1 MKSKVRL
8 YDNPNGFGSR
18 RTVLVVLTAPCLE
31 WISRLGYEGFD
42 MVSFILNRNDC
53 NNPLHFTRRI
63 SRFLN
68 HPNVIGGLIVR
79 MGCETFSLPSKPSV
93 PLKELVI
100 DSVDLASVK
109 NKVIKSVN
117 ALSNYTP
124 NIKKDVSLEH
134 VLISIKC
141 GGSTNNSQN
150 FINPIVGTVVDKLIA
165 RGSSVVFNEPQETV
179 GLDAFYRDRVSN
191 EDFSKWTTYMNTC
204 GDEELRN
211 ALNDGNRAGGI
222 PNIIEKSKGSIL
234 KIGKSKFRVFNL
246 SEHPVATQG
255 LYQILGTNQE
265 PESLYE
271 MMEFGAILN
280 LYITGNGGL
289 FGTPISPLYSIGTAP
304 NGRMFG
310 LDFPILEDCDD
321 NLYERILSDILDTLE
336 GKRTI
341 TEDLGLSLS

>member
-1 MKSKVRL
+1 MKRKVSL

-18 RTVLVVLTAPCLE
+18 RTVIVVLTAPCLE
-31 WISRLGYEGFD
+31 WISRLSYEGLD

-53 NNPLHFTRRI
+53 NNPLLFTRRI

-79 MGCETFSLPSKPSV
+79 MGCETFSLPSKPFV
-93 PLKELVI
+93 PIKELVV
-100 DSVDLASVK
+100 DTVDLASVR
-109 NKVIKSVN
+109 NEVIRSVN
-117 ALSNYTP
+117 ALACSTQNRR
-124 NIKKDVSLEH
+124 KEVSLEH

-141 GGSTNNSQN
+141 GGSTKKSQN
-150 FINPIVGTVVDKLIA
+150 VINPIVGTVVDKLID
-165 RGSSVVFNEPQETV
+165 RGFSVVFNEPQETV

-191 EDFSKWTTYMNTC
+191 EDFSKWMTYMNTC
-204 GDEELRN
+204 SDEELST

-222 PNIIEKSKGSIL
+222 PNIIEKSQGSIL
-234 KIGKSKFRVFNL
+234 KVGKSNFKVYNL
-246 SEHPVATQG
+246 SEYPIETQG

-265 PESLYE
+265 PESLYQ

-304 NGRMFG
+304 NGRILG
-310 LDFPILEDCDD
+310 VDFPIKENHDG
-321 NLYERILSDILDTLE
+321 NLGEKIFSGILDVLE
-336 GKRTI
+336 GKKTV
-341 TEDLGLSLS
+341 TEDLRLSLS